1 MLFKFYYCS
10 KSCELTY
17 LFISLLIRELDLGL
31 EKPIASILW
40 AAPRLQVE
48 IQELR
53 VISDELTMKY
63 GKEFTKSC
71 HSNQL
76 GNVDEKLM
84 HKLSVEAPPRML
96 VEKYL
101 EEIAKTYNVRYVPD
115 IDRGEVLTAERLL
128 VDFEDQRGGGGDG
141 KGPYDSKGAGAGGNS
156 RGGGACAEEP
166 LKPPPTHQTSWQP
179 MVLYT

>member
-1 MLFKFYYCS
+1 MKVKMLLSHVLVFDLYVILNTRIMLC
-10 KSCELTY
+10 
-17 LFISLLIRELDLGL
+17 RELDSGL

-63 GKEFTKSC
+63 SKEFAKNC
-71 HSNQL
+71 RSNQL
-76 GNVDEKLM
+76 ANVDEKLM

-115 IDRGEVLTAERLL
+115 VVCDEVLTAERLL
-128 VDFEDQRGGGGDG
+128 VDFEDRKGSGGGNEGGGGG
-141 KGPYDSKGAGAGGNS
+141 VYM
-156 RGGGACAEEP
+156 ELEP
-166 LKPPPTHQTSWQP
+166 TKSAPVPTAAWQP
-179 MVLYT
+179 PVGCK